1 MRLALVK
8 RLLVGRPM
16 PLAQARHERL
26 GKAAA
31 LAVFA
36 SDPLSSVAYATEE
49 ILIVLV
55 LAGSLALSYSLP
67 IAVGIAT
74 LLAIVVISYRQ
85 TVQAYPQ
92 GGGAYLVSKD
102 NLGVYPA
109 LAAAAALL
117 VDYVLTVAVSVVAG
131 IAALTSAVPALRPY
145 RVVLSVFVV
154 VVIALGNLRGV
165 RESARL
171 FAAPTYFFVIS
182 MLGMVGYG
190 LLAAWLDWLPEAPF
204 EPHPPGLEGIGL
216 FLLLRAYAAGCTA
229 LTGVEAVSNGVQAL
243 KPPEGRNA
251 AAVMTTLGVLAIA
264 MFLGITYLAYDF
276 GIVPGGDETVVS
288 KIARRVFGTG
298 VFYFAVQ
305 TATMLILVFAANTSY
320 ADFPRLS
327 SILAR
332 DRFVPRQFAN
342 QGDRLVFSNGIIIL
356 SGFAIVLIV
365 AFGGDTHALLPL
377 YAVGVFMSFTL
388 SQSGMVRHWWRLR
401 ERGWP
406 WRLCVNGAGALATF
420 VVLLTL
426 AVTKFAE
433 GAWIVVLVIP
443 ILVGTFVMMHRHY
456 DEVARALSLEGLTE
470 PPPMN
475 HTVLVLVGDLHRG
488 VVRALQYARTL
499 APTAAVRGVYV
510 ETDPAFTVRLE
521 DRWGKWGLG
530 VPLVVLTSPYRS
542 LLRPFLDYLDEIQS
556 RGDDQIVTI
565 VLPEFLPRRWWQH
578 VLHNQTALLI
588 KGALLF
594 RKNTVVADVPY
605 LLRRPRLDANATRAS
620 EGSPAPP
627 RPA

>member
-8 RLLVGRPM
+8 RWLVGRPM

-49 ILIVLV
+49 ILFVLI

-109 LAAAAALL
+109 LTAAAALL
-117 VDYVLTVAVSVVAG
+117 VDYVLTVSVSVVAG
-131 IAALTSAVPALRPY
+131 IAAVTSAVPALRPY
-145 RVVLSVFVV
+145 RIVLSVLVV

-165 RESARL
+165 RESAQL
-171 FAAPTYFFVIS
+171 FAAPTYFFVVSI
-182 MLGMVGYG
+182 LGMVGYG
-190 LLAAWLDWLPEAPF
+190 LLGATFHWLPEAPF

-216 FLLLRAYAAGCTA
+216 FLFLRAYAAGCTA

-251 AAVMTTLGVLAIA
+251 AAVMTTLGILAIL

-276 GIVPGGDETVVS
+276 GIAPGGDETVVS

-298 VFYFAVQ
+298 TFYFTIQA
-305 TATMLILVFAANTSY
+305 ATMLILVFAANTSY

-356 SGFAIVLIV
+356 SGFAVLLIV

-377 YAVGVFMSFTL
+377 YAIGVFISFTL

-401 ERGWP
+401 PRGWR
-406 WRLCVNGAGALATF
+406 WRLVVNGTGAVATF
-420 VVLLTL
+420 VVMLTL
-426 AVTKFAE
+426 AVTKFVE
-433 GAWIVVLVIP
+433 GAWIVVVVIP
-443 ILVGTFVMMHRHY
+443 VLVAIFLVMHRHY
-456 DEVARALSLEGLTE
+456 DEVASALSLEGLTG

-499 APTAAVRGVYV
+499 APEAAVRGVYV
-510 ETDPAFTVRLE
+510 ETDPAYTVRLE

-530 VPLVVLTSPYRS
+530 LPLVVLTSPYRS

-605 LLRRPRLDANATRAS
+605 LLRRPAIAATATRAS
-620 EGSPAPP
+620 TPPPPA
-627 RPA
+627 